1 MTKSLKIINQ
11 TDSVNISVEGH
22 LLDTIGTLECSSA
35 PTMGR
40 KRNASR
46 DGKGIEKL
54 VDGSSYEGLFREGRQ
69 EGHQN

>member
-11 TDSVNISVEGH
+11 TDSVNISEEGY
-22 LLDTIGTLECSSA
+22 LLDTIGTLCSSA

-69 EGHQN
+69 EGHQH